1 MGEVADYLTSKGCHV
16 RQSGPTQFHTHCMFC
31 GEDTNKRGRLYF
43 QDDPMIEP
51 KGLFKCFVCDERGAY
66 NKLRKYYGDP
76 IITDDSTV
84 RSEVSLRLLEAAN
97 TYFMNSTTPEV
108 YKYLMEERGLELDT
122 IENHRFGYDNGGL
135 YKHLV
140 GMGFDKD
147 QIAASGLVRK
157 NNTDFLNG
165 CITIPYITN
174 GQVVA
179 IRGKQVGG
187 KYLTPPG
194 NGARLF
200 NVDSLLGA
208 TEVVIAEGEFD
219 CFSGD
224 TEVLTD
230 DGWVRFDQYSGQRV
244 AQWDNGGVISMVTP
258 LAYVKNLDAEIV
270 EIQTS
275 RVNGGFSFHV
285 TPTHRVV
292 SMKPDGTGLRIDEA
306 MNRPL
311 GSQYHCPRVGCLDGP
326 GVDLTDDEIRL
337 LLAVQADGTIDVRPS
352 TGTQYIRFGFTKTR
366 KIERLRAC
374 LDSLKIEW
382 SDEEIGSGVRS
393 LCFRMPVYLRA
404 FKEFPVDWLTLM
416 SSHQREFVL
425 SELVVW
431 DGNSVNGRN
440 QDEYATSITANAE
453 WVQTLAHTTGR
464 VATVMERS
472 NSHGEWRKVSILHSK
487 KSSSWQG
494 VTTRPGGRG
503 AVYCV
508 QVPSSMLLI
517 RHQGQIAV
525 SGNCIVVEQMG
536 YPSVGVPGANTWQNN
551 WDNYVSEL
559 DHIYICFDKDAA
571 GQTGADK
578 LASRFSGKAKVI
590 QLPEGDYSDVSDW
603 YVGGHGGAE
612 DFDVLLKRSRGGLLC
627 TVDDAFDEWLQVEG
641 NPDLEGIKLGFSLL
655 DEVLKPGITPG
666 QVFVLLAKPGSGKT
680 LFAVN
685 VFHRMVTMQPEK
697 KILFLSLEQT
707 RGEWFERARRIHK
720 FYDPFATE
728 KDTIELYR
736 NKLMIVD
743 KNKITPQEMEN
754 ILDQFE
760 EVNGQQPDFAVV
772 DYLGYWAR
780 AFKGESYER
789 TSAAIMGIKGIA
801 KERRIGFLVPHQT
814 SRTSDLGE
822 EVSLMSAKDSS
833 AVEDTADFLAGIW
846 TPDQRRGTE
855 RSERSGKVI
864 LKLLKSRRGG
874 VGTQIEFQFAPAT
887 LTLVAHGEKE
897 YARAIAEHRMVL
909 AKDTF
914 EQVMERHRS
923 GDMSIR
929 ANSRYNLD

>member
-1 MGEVADYLTSKGCHV
+1 MGEVADYLASKGCTV
-16 RQSGPTQFHTHCMFC
+16 RQSGPTQFHTHCIFC

-43 QDDPMIEP
+43 QDDPMVEP
-51 KGLFKCFVCDERGAY
+51 KGLFKCFVCDERGAF
-66 NKLRKYYGDP
+66 NKLRKHFGDP
-76 IITDDSTV
+76 ILTDDSTV
-84 RSEVSLRLLEAAN
+84 RSEASLRLLEAAN

-122 IENHRFGYDNGGL
+122 IENHRFGYDDGGL
-135 YKHLV
+135 HDHLV
-140 GMGFDKD
+140 EMGFEKD
-147 QIAASGLVRK
+147 QIVASGLVRK
-157 NNTDFLNG
+157 NNTDFLKG
-165 CITIPYITN
+165 CITIPYVTN

-179 IRGKQVGG
+179 IRGKLIGG

-200 NVDSLLGA
+200 NVDNLHGA
-208 TEVVIAEGEFD
+208 TDVVICEGE
-219 CFSGD
+219 
-224 TEVLTD
+224 
-230 DGWVRFDQYSGQRV
+230 
-244 AQWDNGGVISMVTP
+244 M
-258 LAYVKNLDAEIV
+258 
-270 EIQTS
+270 
-275 RVNGGFSFHV
+275 
-285 TPTHRVV
+285 
-292 SMKPDGTGLRIDEA
+292 
-306 MNRPL
+306 
-311 GSQYHCPRVGCLDGP
+311 
-326 GVDLTDDEIRL
+326 
-337 LLAVQADGTIDVRPS
+337 
-352 TGTQYIRFGFTKTR
+352 
-366 KIERLRAC
+366 
-374 LDSLKIEW
+374 DS
-382 SDEEIGSGVRS
+382 
-393 LCFRMPVYLRA
+393 
-404 FKEFPVDWLTLM
+404 
-416 SSHQREFVL
+416 
-425 SELVVW
+425 
-431 DGNSVNGRN
+431 
-440 QDEYATSITANAE
+440 
-453 WVQTLAHTTGR
+453 
-464 VATVMERS
+464 
-472 NSHGEWRKVSILHSK
+472 
-487 KSSSWQG
+487 
-494 VTTRPGGRG
+494 
-503 AVYCV
+503 
-508 QVPSSMLLI
+508 
-517 RHQGQIAV
+517 
-525 SGNCIVVEQMG
+525 IVVEQMG
-536 YPSVGVPGANTWQNN
+536 YPAVGVPGANTWQNN
-551 WDNYVSEL
+551 WDNYVSGL
-559 DHIYICFDKDAA
+559 DHIYICFDNDAA

-720 FYDPFATE
+720 FYDPWATE
-728 KDTIELYR
+728 QDTIELYR

-897 YARAIAEHRMVL
+897 YARAVAEHRMVL

-929 ANSRYNLD
+929 PNSRYNLD